1 MVLTIAINGL
11 MAWLFIL
18 VILFTM
24 GNPEDA
30 LTYPQPMLAV
40 MLNATGSTRG
50 ATAMG
55 SLLVLI
61 SICAMIVN
69 VASMS
74 RLSWSWARDGALP
87 KLLAYVSTQ

>member
-1 MVLTIAINGL
+1 MGDGMTNAINGL

-40 MLNATGSTRG
+40 MLNATGSKRG

-74 RLSWSWARDGALP
+74 RLSWSWARDG
-87 KLLAYVSTQ
+87 KQQ